1 MSPSLTVRCHL
12 QAVCCPLHC
21 QPNHAGQQLPRAIHE
36 KSRTDNAA
44 CIDWEMTVDTLDELN
59 KASLTR
65 REIIAKRE
73 GANGTNGHA
82 ESPALQ
88 RVKADE

>member
-1 MSPSLTVRCHL
+1 
-12 QAVCCPLHC
+12 
-21 QPNHAGQQLPRAIHE
+21 
-36 KSRTDNAA
+36 
-44 CIDWEMTVDTLDELN
+44 MTVDTLDELN